1 MTAQGNYTRHN
12 EIVSLLAKYSSP
24 KLTEEQM
31 FVKKE
36 EYLNQYRENNFWIII
51 PQLFQIN
58 SFFNHISCQDVNK
71 EIKEEQ
77 DLARKRIMHML
88 IDSINHRR
96 FNNLHRTN
104 CVKLEEKYVTTMLKP
119 NVVEVPI

>member
-1 MTAQGNYTRHN
+1 MFFFCLYLQIKNKKLKS
-12 EIVSLLAKYSSP
+12 EIEDL
-24 KLTEEQM
+24 KLE
-31 FVKKE
+31 KK
-36 EYLNQYRENNFWIII
+36 QV
-51 PQLFQIN
+51 
-58 SFFNHISCQDVNK
+58 FNRNK

-119 NVVEVPI
+119 NIVEVPI

>member
-36 EYLNQYRENNFWIII
+36 EYSL
-51 PQLFQIN
+51 
-58 SFFNHISCQDVNK
+58 
-71 EIKEEQ
+71 
-77 DLARKRIMHML
+77 LAEGYYTVKAL
-88 IDSINHRR
+88 K
-96 FNNLHRTN
+96 
-104 CVKLEEKYVTTMLKP
+104 KLEEKTNVDLPICNAVYDILYLNKDPKETLNQLFKRSLK
-119 NVVEVPI
+119 EEF